1 MVVEKEVN
9 IVVISIVVPCF
20 NEEKNLD
27 IFYNTIK
34 KTMIEFWDNI
44 ELIFINDGSSD
55 NTLYKLEELYN
66 KDKNHVRVIN
76 FSRNF
81 GKEAALLAGLKKSV
95 GDYVSIIDADLQQ
108 NPKYLIEMI
117 EFLDNNKD
125 YDMVAAYQQIRKESK
140 TLTFFKNS
148 FYRLINYISEIEFV
162 KSASDF
168 RTLRRNVVDSII
180 DLPERCRFSKGI
192 FSWVGFNTHYIEY
205 QVEDRNSG
213 ESKWSFFK
221 LFAYA
226 INGIISFSNL
236 PLIIS
241 SFTGIILC
249 MIAFIYMLIIVL
261 KTIIFGEAVAGFP
274 TLICVILLVSGL
286 QMFFMGILGQYVA
299 RTFTETKNRPI
310 YIVKSS
316 LD

>member
-1 MVVEKEVN
+1 M
-9 IVVISIVVPCF
+9 VISIVVPCF
-20 NEEKNLD
+20 NEENNLD

-34 KTMIEFWDNI
+34 KTMINFWDNI

-55 NTLYKLEELYN
+55 NTFYKLEQIYN
-66 KDKNHVRVIN
+66 EDKKHVKVIN

-108 NPKYLIEMI
+108 NPKYLTKMI
-117 EFLDNNKD
+117 EFLESNKD
-125 YDMVAAYQQIRKESK
+125 YDMVAAYQQMRKEGK
-140 TLTFFKNS
+140 VLTFFKNS
-148 FYRLINYISEIEFV
+148 FYNLINRISEIEFV

-180 DLPERCRFSKGI
+180 QLPERCRFSKGI
-192 FSWVGFNTHYIEY
+192 FSWVGFKTHYIEY
-205 QVEDRNSG
+205 EVEDRNSG
-213 ESKWSFFK
+213 EFKWSFWK
-221 LFAYA
+221 LFTYA
-226 INGIISFSNL
+226 LNGIISFSDL
-236 PLIIS
+236 PLKIS

-249 MIAFIYMLIIVL
+249 MIAFIYMIIIVI
-261 KTIIFGEAVAGFP
+261 KTLIFGEAVAGFP
-274 TLICVILLVSGL
+274 TLICVILLTSGL

>member
-1 MVVEKEVN
+1 MKKEVN
-9 IVVISIVVPCF
+9 IVVISIVIPCF
-20 NEEKNLD
+20 NEESNLD

-34 KTMIEFWDNI
+34 KTMINFWDNI

-55 NTLYKLEELYN
+55 NTFHKLEQIYN
-66 KDKNHVRVIN
+66 EDKKHVRVIN

-108 NPKYLIEMI
+108 NPKYLIKMI
-117 EFLDNNKD
+117 EFLESNQD
-125 YDMVAAYQQIRKESK
+125 YDMVAAYQQMRKEGK
-140 TLTFFKNS
+140 VLTFFKNS
-148 FYRLINYISEIEFV
+148 FYNLINRISEIEFV

-180 DLPERCRFSKGI
+180 KLPERCRFSKGI
-192 FSWVGFNTHYIEY
+192 FSWVGFKTYYIEY
-205 QVEDRNSG
+205 EVEDRNSG
-213 ESKWSFFK
+213 ESKWSFWK
-221 LFAYA
+221 LFTYA
-226 INGIISFSNL
+226 LNGIISFSDL
-236 PLIIS
+236 PLKIS

-249 MIAFIYMLIIVL
+249 MISLIYMTIIVI
-261 KTIIFGEAVAGFP
+261 KTLIFGEAVAGFP
-274 TLICVILLVSGL
+274 TLICVILLTSGL

>member
-1 MVVEKEVN
+1 M
-9 IVVISIVVPCF
+9 VISIVIPCF
-20 NEEKNLD
+20 NEENNLD

-34 KTMIEFWDNI
+34 KTMINFWDNI

-55 NTLYKLEELYN
+55 NTFCKLEQIYN
-66 KDKNHVRVIN
+66 EDKKHVKVIN

-81 GKEAALLAGLKKSV
+81 GKEAALLAGLQKSV

-117 EFLDNNKD
+117 QFLENNKD

-140 TLTFFKNS
+140 ALTFFKNS

-168 RTLRRNVVDSII
+168 RTLRRNVVNSII
-180 DLPERCRFSKGI
+180 QLPERCRFSKGI
-192 FSWVGFNTHYIEY
+192 FSWVGFKTHYIEY
-205 QVEDRNSG
+205 EVEERNSG
-213 ESKWSFFK
+213 ESKWNFLK
-221 LFAYA
+221 LFVYA
-226 INGIISFSNL
+226 INGIISFSNF

-241 SFTGIILC
+241 SVTGIILC
-249 MIAFIYMLIIVL
+249 IIAFIYMLIIVL
-261 KTIIFGEAVAGFP
+261 KTIIFGETVAGFP

>member
-1 MVVEKEVN
+1 ML
-9 IVVISIVVPCF
+9 ISIVIPCF
-20 NEEKNLD
+20 NEQNNLD
-27 IFYNTIK
+27 VFYNTIK
-34 KTMIEFWDNI
+34 KTMMDFWDNI

-55 NTLYKLEELYN
+55 NTFYKLEQLY
-66 KDKNHVRVIN
+66 KQDKKHIKVIN

-117 EFLDNNKD
+117 EFLENNKE

-140 TLTFFKNS
+140 ALTFFKNN

-168 RTLRRNVVDSII
+168 RTLRRNVVNSII
-180 DLPERCRFSKGI
+180 ELPERCRFSKGI
-192 FSWVGFNTHYIEY
+192 FSWVGFETYYIEY

-213 ESKWSFFK
+213 ESKWNFLK

-226 INGIISFSNL
+226 IDGIISFSNL

-249 MIAFIYMLIIVL
+249 IISFIYMLIIII
-261 KTIIFGEAVAGFP
+261 KTIMFGEPVAGFP
-274 TLICVILLVSGL
+274 TIICVILLVSGL

-299 RTFTETKNRPI
+299 RTFTEAKNRPI
-310 YIVKSS
+310 YIIKSS
-316 LD
+316 LDGDEKLY

>member
-1 MVVEKEVN
+1 M
-9 IVVISIVVPCF
+9 VISIVIPCF
-20 NEEKNLD
+20 NEENNLD

-34 KTMIEFWDNI
+34 KTMIKFWNNI

-55 NTLYKLEELYN
+55 NTFNELERLYN
-66 KDKNHVRVIN
+66 EDKKHVKVIN

-81 GKEAALLAGLKKSV
+81 GKEAALLAGLQKSV

-117 EFLDNNKD
+117 EFLENNQE
-125 YDMVAAYQQIRKESK
+125 YDMVAAYQKVRKEGK
-140 TLTFFKNS
+140 ILTFFKDS
-148 FYRLINYISEIEFV
+148 FYNLINYISEIEFT

-168 RTLRRNVVDSII
+168 RTLRRNVVNSII
-180 DLPERCRFSKGI
+180 QLPERCRFSKGI
-192 FSWVGFNTHYIEY
+192 FSWVGFKTHYIEY
-205 QVEDRNSG
+205 EVEDRNSG
-213 ESKWSFFK
+213 ESKWNFWK
-221 LFAYA
+221 LFTYA
-226 INGIISFSNL
+226 INGIISFSDL
-236 PLIIS
+236 PLKIS

-249 MIAFIYMLIIVL
+249 IIAFIYMLVIVI
-261 KTIIFGEAVAGFP
+261 KTIIFGEPVAGFP
-274 TLICVILLVSGL
+274 TLICVILLTSGL

-316 LD
+316 LG

>member
-1 MVVEKEVN
+1 M
-9 IVVISIVVPCF
+9 VISIVVPCF
-20 NEEKNLD
+20 NEENNLD

-34 KTMIEFWDNI
+34 KTMINFWDNI

-55 NTLYKLEELYN
+55 NTFYKLEQIYN
-66 KDKNHVRVIN
+66 EDKKHVKVIN

-108 NPKYLIEMI
+108 NPKYLTKMI
-117 EFLDNNKD
+117 EFLESNKD
-125 YDMVAAYQQIRKESK
+125 YDMVAAYQQMRKEGK
-140 TLTFFKNS
+140 VLTFFKNS
-148 FYRLINYISEIEFV
+148 FYNLINRISEIEFV

-180 DLPERCRFSKGI
+180 QLPERCRFSKGI
-192 FSWVGFNTHYIEY
+192 FSWVGFKTHYIEY
-205 QVEDRNSG
+205 EVEDRNSG
-213 ESKWSFFK
+213 ESKWSFWK
-221 LFAYA
+221 LFTYA
-226 INGIISFSNL
+226 LNGIISFSDL
-236 PLIIS
+236 PLKIS

-249 MIAFIYMLIIVL
+249 MIAFIYMIIIVIKSL
-261 KTIIFGEAVAGFP
+261 IFGEAVAGFP
-274 TLICVILLVSGL
+274 TLICVILLTSGL

>member
-1 MVVEKEVN
+1 M
-9 IVVISIVVPCF
+9 VISIVVPCF
-20 NEEKNLD
+20 NEENNLD

-34 KTMIEFWDNI
+34 KTMINFWDNI

-55 NTLYKLEELYN
+55 NTFYKLEQIYN
-66 KDKNHVRVIN
+66 EDKKHVKVIN

-81 GKEAALLAGLKKSV
+81 GKEGALLAGLKKSV

-108 NPKYLIEMI
+108 NPKYLTKMI
-117 EFLDNNKD
+117 EFLESNKD
-125 YDMVAAYQQIRKESK
+125 YDMVAAYQQMRKEGK
-140 TLTFFKNS
+140 VLTFFKNS
-148 FYRLINYISEIEFV
+148 FYNLINRISEIEFV

-180 DLPERCRFSKGI
+180 QLPERCRFSKGI
-192 FSWVGFNTHYIEY
+192 FSWVGFKTHYIEY
-205 QVEDRNSG
+205 EVEDRNSG
-213 ESKWSFFK
+213 ESKWSFWK
-221 LFAYA
+221 LFTYA
-226 INGIISFSNL
+226 LNGIISFSDL
-236 PLIIS
+236 PLKIS

-249 MIAFIYMLIIVL
+249 MIAFIYMIIIVI
-261 KTIIFGEAVAGFP
+261 KTLIFGEAVAGFP
-274 TLICVILLVSGL
+274 TLICVILLTSGL

>member
-1 MVVEKEVN
+1 M
-9 IVVISIVVPCF
+9 VISIVIPCF
-20 NEEKNLD
+20 NEENNLD

-34 KTMIEFWDNI
+34 KSMISFWNNI

-55 NTLYKLEELYN
+55 NTFYKLEQIYN
-66 KDKNHVRVIN
+66 EDKKHVKVIN

-81 GKEAALLAGLKKSV
+81 GKEAALLAGLQKSV

-108 NPKYLIEMI
+108 NPKYLVEMI
-117 EFLDNNKD
+117 EFLENNQE

-140 TLTFFKNS
+140 LLTFFKNS
-148 FYRLINYISEIEFV
+148 FYDLINRISEIEFV

-168 RTLRRNVVDSII
+168 RTLRRNVVNSII
-180 DLPERCRFSKGI
+180 QLPERCRFSKGI
-192 FSWVGFNTHYIEY
+192 FSWVGFKTHYIEY
-205 QVEDRNSG
+205 EVENRNSG
-213 ESKWSFFK
+213 KSKWNFLK

-249 MIAFIYMLIIVL
+249 IIAFIYMLIIVL
-261 KTIIFGEAVAGFP
+261 KTIIFGEPVAGFP

-286 QMFFMGILGQYVA
+286 QMFFIGILGQYVA

-310 YIVKSS
+310 YIVKST

>member
-1 MVVEKEVN
+1 MQQ
-9 IVVISIVVPCF
+9 S
-20 NEEKNLD
+20 L
-27 IFYNTIK
+27 YL
-34 KTMIEFWDNI
+34 I

-55 NTLYKLEELYN
+55 NTFYKLEQIYN
-66 KDKNHVRVIN
+66 EDKKHVKVIN

-108 NPKYLIEMI
+108 NPKYLTKMI
-117 EFLDNNKD
+117 EFLESNKD
-125 YDMVAAYQQIRKESK
+125 YDMVAAYQQMRKEGK
-140 TLTFFKNS
+140 VLTFFKNS
-148 FYRLINYISEIEFV
+148 FYNLINRISEIEFV

-180 DLPERCRFSKGI
+180 QLPERCRFSKGI
-192 FSWVGFNTHYIEY
+192 LSWVGFKTHYIEY
-205 QVEDRNSG
+205 EVEDRNSG
-213 ESKWSFFK
+213 ESKWSFWK
-221 LFAYA
+221 LFTYA
-226 INGIISFSNL
+226 LNGIISFSDL
-236 PLIIS
+236 PLKIS

-249 MIAFIYMLIIVL
+249 MIAFIYMIIIVI
-261 KTIIFGEAVAGFP
+261 KTLIFGEAVAGFP
-274 TLICVILLVSGL
+274 TLICVILLTSGL

>member
-1 MVVEKEVN
+1 M
-9 IVVISIVVPCF
+9 VISIVVPCF
-20 NEEKNLD
+20 NEENNLD

-34 KTMIEFWDNI
+34 KTMINFWDNI

-55 NTLYKLEELYN
+55 NTFYKLEQIYN
-66 KDKNHVRVIN
+66 EDKKHVKVIN

-108 NPKYLIEMI
+108 NPKYLTKMI
-117 EFLDNNKD
+117 EFLESNKD
-125 YDMVAAYQQIRKESK
+125 YDMVAAYQQMRKEGK
-140 TLTFFKNS
+140 VLTFFKNS
-148 FYRLINYISEIEFV
+148 FYNLINRISEIEFV

-180 DLPERCRFSKGI
+180 QLPERCRFSKGI
-192 FSWVGFNTHYIEY
+192 FSWVGFKTHYIEY
-205 QVEDRNSG
+205 EVEDRNSG
-213 ESKWSFFK
+213 ESKWSFWK
-221 LFAYA
+221 LFTYA
-226 INGIISFSNL
+226 LNGIISFSDL
-236 PLIIS
+236 PLKIS

-249 MIAFIYMLIIVL
+249 MIAFIYMIIIVI
-261 KTIIFGEAVAGFP
+261 KTLIFGEAVAGFP
-274 TLICVILLVSGL
+274 TLICVILLTSGL

>member
-1 MVVEKEVN
+1 M
-9 IVVISIVVPCF
+9 VISIVIPCF
-20 NEEKNLD
+20 NEENNLD

-34 KTMIEFWDNI
+34 NTMINFWDNI

-55 NTLYKLEELYN
+55 NTFHKLEQLYN
-66 KDKNHVRVIN
+66 EDKKHVKVIN

-108 NPKYLIEMI
+108 NPKYLIDMI
-117 EFLDNNKD
+117 GFLENNQD

-140 TLTFFKNS
+140 ALTFFKNS
-148 FYRLINYISEIEFV
+148 FYRLINYISEIEFI

-168 RTLRRNVVDSII
+168 RTLRRNVVNSII
-180 DLPERCRFSKGI
+180 ELPERCRFSKGI

-205 QVEDRNSG
+205 EVEERNSG
-213 ESKWSFFK
+213 ESKWNFFK

-226 INGIISFSNL
+226 INGIISFSNT

-249 MIAFIYMLIIVL
+249 IISFIYMIIIVL
-261 KTIIFGEAVAGFP
+261 KTILFGETVAGFP
-274 TLICVILLVSGL
+274 TLICVILLISGL

-299 RTFTETKNRPI
+299 RTFTETKNRPV

>member
-1 MVVEKEVN
+1 M
-9 IVVISIVVPCF
+9 VISIVIPCF
-20 NEEKNLD
+20 NEENNLD

-34 KTMIEFWDNI
+34 KTMISFWDNI

-55 NTLYKLEELYN
+55 NTFLKLEELYN
-66 KDKNHVRVIN
+66 EDKKHVKVIN

-108 NPKYLIEMI
+108 NPKYLVEMI
-117 EFLDNNKD
+117 QFLENNQE
-125 YDMVAAYQQIRKESK
+125 YDMVAAYQKIRKESK
-140 TLTFFKNS
+140 ALKFFKNS
-148 FYRLINYISEIEFV
+148 FYDLINLISEIDFV

-168 RTLRRNVVDSII
+168 RTLRRNVVNSII
-180 DLPERCRFSKGI
+180 QLPERCRFSKGI
-192 FSWVGFNTHYIEY
+192 FSWVGFKTHYIEY
-205 QVEDRNSG
+205 EVENRNSG
-213 ESKWSFFK
+213 ESKWNFFK
-221 LFAYA
+221 LFVYA
-226 INGIISFSNL
+226 LNGIISFSNL

-249 MIAFIYMLIIVL
+249 IIALIYMLIIVL
-261 KTIIFGEAVAGFP
+261 KTIIFGETVAGFP
-274 TLICVILLVSGL
+274 TLICIILLLSGL
-286 QMFFMGILGQYVA
+286 QMLFIGILGQYVA

-310 YIVKSS
+310 YIVKST